1 MTFGTLLSSQGT
13 DASFGTS
20 PEAPPG
26 ASLRCFRLY
35 QPSREVRN
43 SLPTA
48 RRSTGKRN
56 RTGYG
61 RRFGWT
67 RL

>member
-26 ASLRCFRLY
+26 ASLRL
-35 QPSREVRN
+35 
-43 SLPTA
+43 LH
-48 RRSTGKRN
+48 
-56 RTGYG
+56 RT
-61 RRFGWT
+61 RVVFGSVSGSFSDSGAQEPPVHE
-67 RL
+67 LLLVPPAVEA

>member
-35 QPSREVRN
+35 QSDSDGLKSVLRSDRN
-43 SLPTA
+43 SEWSAGVLRLTA
-48 RRSTGKRN
+48 GTG
-56 RTGYG
+56 
-61 RRFGWT
+61 
-67 RL
+67 